1 MFQHSFSVKWSNMSQ
16 QPDKA
21 RISTQSIVF
30 YNNISELLVLVN
42 VFQIAD
48 PKSRAIWNR
57 MIWNR
62 ASSI

>member
-21 RISTQSIVF
+21 RISAQSIAF
-30 YNNISELLVLVN
+30 YNNICEILVLVN

-62 ASSI
+62 AISI